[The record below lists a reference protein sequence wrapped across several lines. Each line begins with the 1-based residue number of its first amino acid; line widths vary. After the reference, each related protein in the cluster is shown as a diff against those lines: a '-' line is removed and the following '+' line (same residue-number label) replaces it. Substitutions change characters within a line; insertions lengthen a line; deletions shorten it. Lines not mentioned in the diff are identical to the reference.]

1 MSLRT
6 FTTFSVAIAISLTT
20 QTAFAAPVNT
30 PPVAN
35 NDTTTTL
42 VSTAVLIAVLANDT
56 TANGN
61 PIDPKSVKVERLPR
75 SGVTAPQSGQLRYTS
90 VPGFVGTDSF
100 TYTVKGIR
108 GAKSNQATVT
118 VTVQANVAP
127 VAINDSAMT
136 DVNILVVIPILANDT
151 DANGNLDPTTVMIAT
166 GPAHGTAVSNTDGTV
181 TYTPD
186 LGFFGTDSFT
196 YNVKDTSQ
204 GATSNTATV
213 TVGINAA
220 PVADAG
226 PDANAVIDQLVA
238 LNGSGPSDPNGR

>member
-6 FTTFSVAIAISLTT
+6 FTTFLVAIASSFTT

-35 NDTTTTL
+35 SDTATTL

-61 PIDPKSVKVERLPR
+61 PIDPKSVKVERPPR
-75 SGVTAPQSGQLRYTS
+75 SGVTALQSGQVRYTS
-90 VPGFVGTDSF
+90 APGFVGTDSF

-127 VAINDSAMT
+127 VAINDSAVT
-136 DVNILVVIPILANDT
+136 DVNILVVPVLANDT

-166 GPAHGTAVSNTDGTV
+166 GPAHGTAASNTDGTV

-196 YNVKDTSQ
+196 YNVKDAPQ

-213 TVGINAA
+213 TVGVNAA

-226 PDANAVIDQLVA
+226 PDANAV
-238 LNGSGPSDPNGR
+238 R